1 MYDWVMYGEQDAMSR
16 HVFTGQAQVHEPD
29 VHIDRD
35 GGVTRLF
42 NASGIQAEDCGGL
55 VMPCFPFME
64 GWTRGSIRFYAT
76 AQAVPKG
83 EGFLVLPSTFDGQPS
98 FCEAALFLLTFLPW
112 PWGNLSLRLRT
123 IRERGVFPQEQV
135 FTWHGSTTVVPGF
148 TDLNVVL
155 HQLNVGEVV
164 GPKPN
169 DVAIAS
175 CPRMGPTAVEF
186 WPANAPIPVNYKM
199 GQSFYVSAAA
209 FAASWACG
217 FDFHDIK
224 TVLQK
229 IAADGLFDKV
239 ERWVFEAP
247 CIARC
252 HAGIMTTRAAKLDA
266 EALVETDPTTL
277 PPPIFDSMPMT
288 LDDPIPLAY
297 RCWTP
302 TGYRQGHVPGNSNWV
317 NVKLEPDG
325 CLVLPDVK
333 TLAGV
338 YSGFYEFEDK
348 FAIPSVGLGNPLLG
362 AAQFLTNERTFV
374 AWHMWHAMVG
384 LSTDTVDYSSR
395 SEKPGRGEVEY
406 FTSVFGYGTVDMP
419 PIGVLLRLA
428 LERVIGG
435 KLLRSVDGTCVLQR
449 LYPQRN
455 WEPQVRALDNGGV
468 GLGAVCPTP
477 MIDVYA
483 YKYLGE
489 VPKAWQPFRVSYTAV
504 TNSDIYGA
512 ETELEV
518 SPPTGMAG
526 TYIWRKDRRARDVN
540 YRDIM
545 RVRDHS
551 FWLSRLIHAYDEYEL
566 RDFQTAN
573 PIPGAPPPG
582 RAPANL
588 LRGSDSWAGKPR
600 HLFTAEEAYPFFS
613 TTWMS
618 WMEGETHRI
627 CIVMQPMQDTRPW
640 WAVTAGPTG
649 VAASGVTFA
658 FSQQPSIEMPL
669 AIDNRDLW
677 LDELK
682 ASSENAAGA
691 DPSGKKRDDPL
702 DEDSSKSS

>member
-1 MYDWVMYGEQDAMSR
+1 
-16 HVFTGQAQVHEPD
+16 
-29 VHIDRD
+29 
-35 GGVTRLF
+35 
-42 NASGIQAEDCGGL
+42 
-55 VMPCFPFME
+55 
-64 GWTRGSIRFYAT
+64 
-76 AQAVPKG
+76 
-83 EGFLVLPSTFDGQPS
+83 
-98 FCEAALFLLTFLPW
+98 
-112 PWGNLSLRLRT
+112 
-123 IRERGVFPQEQV
+123 
-135 FTWHGSTTVVPGF
+135 
-148 TDLNVVL
+148 
-155 HQLNVGEVV
+155 
-164 GPKPN
+164 
-169 DVAIAS
+169 
-175 CPRMGPTAVEF
+175 
-186 WPANAPIPVNYKM
+186 
-199 GQSFYVSAAA
+199 
-209 FAASWACG
+209 
-217 FDFHDIK
+217 
-224 TVLQK
+224 
-229 IAADGLFDKV
+229 
-239 ERWVFEAP
+239 
-247 CIARC
+247 
-252 HAGIMTTRAAKLDA
+252 
-266 EALVETDPTTL
+266 
-277 PPPIFDSMPMT
+277 
-288 LDDPIPLAY
+288 
-297 RCWTP
+297 
-302 TGYRQGHVPGNSNWV
+302 
-317 NVKLEPDG
+317 
-325 CLVLPDVK
+325 
-333 TLAGV
+333 
-338 YSGFYEFEDK
+338 
-348 FAIPSVGLGNPLLG
+348 
-362 AAQFLTNERTFV
+362 
-374 AWHMWHAMVG
+374 MWHAMVG

-406 FTSVFGYGTVDMP
+406 FTSVFGFGTVDMP

-504 TNSDIYGA
+504 TNSDIYGT

-573 PIPGAPPPG
+573 PIPGAPSPG

-640 WAVTAGPTG
+640 WAATAGPTG

-691 DPSGKKRDDPL
+691 DPSGKKLDDPL